1 MTVESLKSRV
11 SQVFEREAVR
21 RLELFGSRARSEAL
35 EGKDYDF
42 VVVFEDESAESYA
55 KRFFRVLHGLEDV
68 LDAPVY
74 LLTPGSIKRESLR
87 MQIEKEKV
95 CLYES

>member
-1 MTVESLKSRV
+1 MTVESLKSKV
-11 SQVFEREAVR
+11 SQICKREGVR
-21 RLELFGSRARSEAL
+21 RLELFGSRARSSAL
-35 EGKDYDF
+35 AGKDYDF
-42 VVVFEDESAESYA
+42 VAVFEDESPESYA

-68 LDAPVY
+68 LDAPVD

-87 MQIEKEKV
+87 KQIEEEKV